1 LRPQLEQALKTL
13 VAAGAITSDAFS
25 PVRWLLR
32 PEVQKLRASR
42 KRKPAAAGLPV
53 GRWGIPGGGSGE
65 PAEGA
70 AQDAQARLAAICRS
84 LLRRYGVV
92 FRAVVQREPLLPPWR
107 ELLAYLRRM
116 EDRGEVRGGRFV
128 DGFSGEQFAL
138 PEAQGLLRESTAPA
152 ERSRFTVISA
162 CDPLNLGGFI
172 TPGARTSATAGN
184 RILLQDGVPV
194 ARIAGEE
201 IEEFPGISE
210 SARREARRRLPVVRR
225 LRRYP

>member
-1 LRPQLEQALKTL
+1 MVLKVIGNFPFNPETGLGGQPVWRFCLLE
-13 VAAGAITSDAFS
+13 
-25 PVRWLLR
+25 
-32 PEVQKLRASR
+32 
-42 KRKPAAAGLPV
+42 
-53 GRWGIPGGGSGE
+53 PGGGETERGF
-65 PAEGA
+65 ATL
-70 AQDAQARLAAICRS
+70 DA
-84 LLRRYGVV
+84 
-92 FRAVVQREPLLPPWR
+92 
-107 ELLAYLRRM
+107 LLAYLRRM

-194 ARIAGEE
+194 ARIMGEE

-210 SARREARRRLPVVRR
+210 SARREARRRLPVVMR